1 MNTHNEN
8 WKNQNENSNDFKHD
22 NSFSINSANENGYAV
37 DPDDDVA
44 DTDEVDNDDDLLADD
59 DDELETDDDE
69 LDDDDDLTDLNET
82 PEVEES
88 ENEGTGYQ
96 GQREVDQPQRD
107 ADTSISEQIDVTP
120 PNQHEFPKT
129 GPART
134 DFESRP
140 FGRTT
145 GRMVGHEPG
154 TEGI

>member
-1 MNTHNEN
+1 MNTPNEN
-8 WKNQNENSNDFKHD
+8 WENQNENSNDFKHD
-22 NSFSINSANENGYAV
+22 NSFSINSADDSGYAI

-44 DTDEVDNDDDLLADD
+44 DTDEVDDDLLADD

-96 GQREVDQPQRD
+96 GQREVEQPQRD